1 MITDTNNTN
10 NSNSGSEIISQNE
23 VIEARDLGQ
32 ETIQSTQFTDA
43 APREV
48 DSTHDNS
55 VSATNVYK
63 HPELTEY
70 LSRPFP
76 IASYTWTSTSAI
88 GSKLSEVFLPQAL
101 IAQRS
106 IAEKLSRFAYLKCK
120 FKISVRVNG
129 TSFHYGKLIVSYD
142 VSPRSVGTLDYT
154 FRDNI
159 FSRSVFPHV
168 IVSPGRDEIQEFM
181 IPFIYPLDYFPLTVT
196 SPSADYGTRYPMASV
211 TTYVLNPLSSSTVV
225 PPVSVTMYGSMYD
238 IELAGYANSIPQSL
252 FPALT
257 NEDLSRF
264 NNNVPTQFGLQEKPR
279 PSIPQEEFEAQ
290 IGYTNMKLANP
301 DLINTTHDPIT
312 LYMGETSSKP
322 IEGDLP
328 LGSLNDILSRP
339 ALLFTTTMTSAQAAG
354 TDVFSI
360 EVTPR
365 LSSTSGSGPTIY
377 YNTPLSFVSDRFD
390 MWRGTLNYKL
400 QIVCSSFHSARI
412 QILYSPYGNTYETNE
427 PFELLSRIVDI
438 QAESEIKFSIP
449 YTAIFPYMESR
460 IGTLYF
466 KVVNALT
473 FKEEPVPDI
482 YMNLWIC
489 GGGDMEFILPRPDL
503 RLLPRGPTTPAILD
517 TEEEFVA
524 QIATGSQEAEYTP
537 LAPFSSC
544 SRLVTFTPATKES
557 IISRSSFC
565 QFMGGNRTNS
575 TYSALGFS
583 PCGAICR
590 LSTSQEQRYAPSYET
605 IAGMSRFRRGG
616 MIYTIISHPLYDSTL
631 ETGASYCAT
640 ELRTLIGASSFNGNQ
655 GYNYDGSATPP
666 DDSLI
671 NGLSV
676 RSSDLSLQPLT
687 IRIPRCRT
695 LNYDDNIYTDA
706 NATNLSA
713 PFSIQSY
720 ARIYVTDRVDVFLAA
735 DKDME
740 FYFQIGPPVDVLP

>member
-10 NSNSGSEIISQNE
+10 SNSSSEIISQNE
-23 VIEARDLGQ
+23 VIEAKDLGQ

-48 DSTHDNS
+48 DSSHDNS
-55 VSATNVYK
+55 VSATNAYK

-70 LSRPFP
+70 LARPFP

-101 IAQRS
+101 LAQRS

-120 FKISVRVNG
+120 FKVSVRVNG

-142 VSPRSVGTLDYT
+142 VSPRSTNTSDYR

-159 FSRSVFPHV
+159 FSRSVYPHV

-181 IPFIYPLDYFPLTVT
+181 IPFIYPLEYFPLTVT
-196 SPSADYGTRYPMASV
+196 SPSSDYGVRYPMASV
-211 TTYVLNPLSSSTVV
+211 TTYVLNPLSSSVVV
-225 PPVSVTMYGSMYD
+225 PPISVTMYGSMYD
-238 IELAGYANSIPQSL
+238 IEVAGYANSIPQSL

-257 NEDLSRF
+257 NDELQAF
-264 NNNVPTQFGLQEKPR
+264 NNTVPTRFGLKEKPR
-279 PSIPQEEFEAQ
+279 RSSTTGEFEAQ

-301 DLINTTHDPIT
+301 DLINATHDPIT
-312 LYMGETSSKP
+312 LYMGETSRST
-322 IEGDLP
+322 IEGDMP
-328 LGSLNDILSRP
+328 LGSLNEILARP
-339 ALLFTTTMTSAQAAG
+339 ALLFTTTMTSAQAVG
-354 TDVFSI
+354 TDIFSI

-412 QILYSPYGNTYETNE
+412 QILYSPYGNAYETSE

-489 GGGDMEFILPRPDL
+489 GGGDIEFVLPRAQL
-503 RLLPRGPTTPAILD
+503 RLVPQNQTTPAPF
-517 TEEEFVA
+517 EEVFEA
-524 QIATGSQEAEYTP
+524 QIATGSKESEYTP
-537 LAPFSSC
+537 LAPFSSP
-544 SRLVTFTPATKES
+544 SRMMTLTPATKES

-565 QFMGGNRTNS
+565 NSFAGNRTNL
-575 TYSALGFS
+575 TYTALNFFPNG
-583 PCGAICR
+583 GICR
-590 LSTSQEQRYAPSYET
+590 LTNFAPSLET
-605 IAGMSRFRRGG
+605 IGSMSRFRRGG
-616 MIYTIISHPLYDSTL
+616 MVYTIISHPIYDSTI
-631 ETGASYCAT
+631 ETGASYCIA
-640 ELRTLIGASSFNGNQ
+640 ELNTAAGSFIPNNLNFGYTIGSINS
-655 GYNYDGSATPP
+655 TPAE
-666 DDSLI
+666 DIRVD
-671 NGLSV
+671 GLSV
-676 RSSDLSLQPLT
+676 RSSDLSLQPLCV
-687 IRIPRCRT
+687 RIPYCRT
-695 LNYDDNIYTDA
+695 INYDDNMISSGGSPNGDV
-706 NATNLSA
+706 
-713 PFSIQSY
+713 PFSVYSY
-720 ARIYVTDRVDVFLAA
+720 LRVYATDRVDVFVAA

-740 FYFQIGPPVDVLP
+740 FFFQIGPPVDVLP